1 MSNALRP
8 SGKASLALR
17 AGIVLATALVGGIW
31 LVLQGPFPAIRITT
45 ALPEAAP
52 FWYMVLAFPV
62 LGILMADL
70 MDLYLSEGISRS
82 TLELAV
88 QIGILV
94 LLSSARLSM
103 RLPLSGHSLLV
114 SYFIFRRL
122 LLRPARRRR
131 ASVEL
136 WLGIAISGA
145 IAYPKLAWWND
156 PVTLLSGVALGA
168 ILATAG
174 RWMAR

>member
-17 AGIVLATALVGGIW
+17 AGIVLATILVGGIW

-52 FWYMVLAFPV
+52 FFWYMVLAFPV
-62 LGILMADL
+62 LGILVADL

-136 WLGIAISGA
+136 WLGIAIFGA
-145 IAYPKLAWWND
+145 IALAWWND
-156 PVTLLSGVALGA
+156 PVTLLTGVALGA

-174 RWMAR
+174 RWKAR